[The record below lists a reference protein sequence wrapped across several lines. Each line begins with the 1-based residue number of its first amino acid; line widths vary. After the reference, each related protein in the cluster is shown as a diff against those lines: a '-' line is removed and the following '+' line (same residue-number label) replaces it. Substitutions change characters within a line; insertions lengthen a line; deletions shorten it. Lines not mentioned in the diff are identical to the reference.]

1 MIQSSIQIGL
11 VHKTNVV
18 VFDPDLYMEETE
30 NVDLVL
36 INDKQF
42 VLVYFLSSAQENK
55 LRSLRSKS
63 ISIYSF
69 LSLIFLIYKAM
80 EVDPQRLLVAWKYF
94 H

>member
-1 MIQSSIQIGL
+1 MVVKTLKKTLGLRELKRGLQVPPADRIL

-42 VLVYFLSSAQENK
+42 VPVYFLSSAQDAIPFP
-55 LRSLRSKS
+55 S
-63 ISIYSF
+63 IF
-69 LSLIFLIYKAM
+69 LSRNIHAS
-80 EVDPQRLLVAWKYF
+80 V